1 MVGDLPHNNRTVDQF
16 AAFAAWLAAS
26 SCFET
31 SPRPKRSNISSKL
44 LVL

>member
-1 MVGDLPHNNRTVDQF
+1 MVDDLPHKYRTVDQF
-16 AAFAAWLAAS
+16 AALAAS
-26 SCFET
+26 LAVSSRFET

>member
-1 MVGDLPHNNRTVDQF
+1 MVGNLPHTNRTVDQI
-16 AAFAAWLAAS
+16 AAFAAWLAIS
-26 SCFET
+26 SRFET